1 MHAMCVRQCDARGER
16 PCVRGKCPFVRAR
29 DALGPNGPF
38 STALPGY
45 EHREAQL
52 SMADAVEHALDA
64 EGVLLVEAGT
74 GTGKTLAYLVPAI
87 LSGKR
92 VVISTGTKT
101 LQDQIMEHDL
111 PLLAKHLG
119 VPFEAASMKGL
130 SNYLCLRRFNEFKKS
145 AESNQ
150 AAFSRALPVLQS
162 WSERTTSG
170 DLAEL
175 SSLPE
180 DSPIRS
186 HVWSGSDTR
195 IGSRCTY
202 YEECFVTNMRRK
214 AEAAQIVVVNHHLFF
229 ADLATRN
236 PGGGGILP
244 QYDAVV
250 FDEAHQIEDVA
261 TEFFGV
267 RVSTTRIETFVRDA
281 QKALAA
287 ARVDDGSDPLCR
299 GVLDAAHGFF
309 GALPRGTGADQP
321 RSTLSPEVFSAA
333 VKEKMFALDAALEA
347 LAAHC
352 KARAGASEAVAQ
364 LARRATQIRDD
375 VATIAE
381 GNATTHVNWTE
392 QRGRSVSIGA
402 SPVDIS
408 EMLRDEVL
416 NRTRAVVFTSA
427 TLSTS
432 GSFNFVKRR
441 LGIEFE
447 VDELIVPSPFDYKV
461 QAALY
466 LPATLPDP
474 RDAEYFDAATREVV
488 SLVELTGGGAFVLCT
503 SLRAMNE
510 LARRATPLLK
520 QTIFVQGTAPKGVI
534 LESFRRDGHAVLFA
548 TSSFW
553 EGVDVPGDA
562 LRLVIIDKLPF
573 DVPSDPLVIARCKRI
588 EEGGEQPF
596 MTYLVPSAAISLKQG
611 FGRLIRTQGDRG
623 IVAILDRRI
632 TTKGYGKVF
641 LKSLPDASRC
651 SSREE
656 VTAFWNQHQS
666 IRPSHAPV
674 VGEAQ
679 P

>member
-1 MHAMCVRQCDARGER
+1 MARTPVNATLHVALR
-16 PCVRGKCPFVRAR
+16 TSFVLSVALVRAR
-29 DALGPNGPF
+29 EALGPNGPF
-38 STALPGY
+38 STTLPGY
-45 EHREAQL
+45 EHRESQL
-52 SMADAVEHALDA
+52 AMADAVERALDA

-101 LQDQIMEHDL
+101 LQDQIMERDL
-111 PLLAKHLG
+111 PFLSRHLG
-119 VPFEAASMKGL
+119 VPVNAACMKGL
-130 SNYLCLRRFNEFKKS
+130 GNYLCLRRYNEFKKS
-145 AESNQ
+145 PEANL
-150 AAFSRALPVLQS
+150 ALHARALPVLQK
-162 WSERTTSG
+162 WSELTASG
-170 DLAEL
+170 DRAELDALAE
-175 SSLPE
+175 
-180 DSPIRS
+180 DAPIWS
-186 HVWSGSDTR
+186 HVWSGSETR
-195 IGSRCTY
+195 IGARCTY
-202 YEECFVTNMRRK
+202 FEDCFVTNMRRN
-214 AEAAQIVVVNHHLFF
+214 AEAAQILVVNHHLFF

-250 FDEAHQIEDVA
+250 FDEAHQIEDIA

-281 QKALAA
+281 QRALSAA
-287 ARVDDGSDPLCR
+287 KVDDGADLLFQN
-299 GVLDAAHGFF
+299 VLNTSAGFF
-309 GALPRGTGADQP
+309 SALPRGAGADQA
-321 RSTLSPEVFSAA
+321 RAMLNPEVFTDT
-333 VKEKMFALDAALEA
+333 VKQRMFSLDAALEA

-352 KARAGASEAVAQ
+352 KARTGASEAVAQ
-364 LARRATQIRDD
+364 VARRATQIRDD

-381 GNATTHVNWTE
+381 GDATTHVNWTE

-408 EMLRDEVL
+408 ALMRDEVL

-432 GSFNFVKRR
+432 SSFNFVKRR

-447 VDELIVPSPFDYKV
+447 VDELMVPSPFEYQA

-466 LPATLPDP
+466 LPQGMPDP
-474 RDAEYFDAATREVV
+474 RDANYFDAATREVV

-510 LARRATPLLK
+510 LAKRATPLLK

-534 LESFRRDGHAVLFA
+534 LDSFRRDGHAVLFA
-548 TSSFW
+548 TASFW

-573 DVPSDPLVIARCKRI
+573 DVPSDPLVVARCKRI
-588 EEGGEQPF
+588 EDAGEQPF

-611 FGRLIRTQGDRG
+611 FGRLIRSQNDRG

-641 LKSLPDASRC
+641 LRSLPDAARC

-656 VTAFWNQHQS
+656 VTAFWKSHQS
-666 IRPSHAPV
+666 VRPSGARIGSTPS
-674 VGEAQ
+674 
-679 P
+679 